1 MSEETKEKKF
11 LKLEEIL
18 YSNAT
23 NDVYIPAIDRYVK
36 IKNASIRDRREAEK
50 LAVLH
55 PAWNSMSSNDKEAE
69 VVRMLALQIMVEP
82 KITYEDYINAEDTI
96 IQIILNAVANEYYLR
111 LNELMKEK
119 SGKDIGDFL
128 VITNA
133 AKVKLTGNKLKQKKI
148 KLLFDSHEYYYKYF
162 DNKIG

>member
-1 MSEETKEKKF
+1 MVNDEGKEKKF

-82 KITYEDYINAEDTI
+82 RITYEDYINAEDTI
-96 IQIILNAVANEYYLR
+96 TQIILNAVANEYYLR

-128 VITNA
+128 RELTKNTQ
-133 AKVKLTGNKLKQKKI
+133 KDSLDFSKQETLTGNHHQE
-148 KLLFDSHEYYYKYF
+148 SMTT
-162 DNKIG
+162 